1 MPVLIYFHQ
10 TLLLKT
16 PLAKNSMM
24 PNHVFFSLNKNA
36 ECKSNDRMIVEIF
49 LGITEDILHQVV
61 DFRHGT
67 AVEIFHKQ
75 AMGLNR

>member
-1 MPVLIYFHQ
+1 MTVE
-10 TLLLKT
+10 
-16 PLAKNSMM
+16 KNFG
-24 PNHVFFSLNKNA
+24 V
-36 ECKSNDRMIVEIF
+36 
-49 LGITEDILHQVV
+49 TQDILHQFV